1 VSQSASLQD
10 LWEENEQS
18 WSGRVR
24 LIIVNFTSTASS
36 VDDIN
41 DVTDLPVLQDDS
53 DADMAERFGASSK
66 YFYVIDAEGSPRR
79 VWYYLDYDD
88 ERDRL
93 LGEVSTLLK
102 EAG

>member
-1 VSQSASLQD
+1 MSQSASLQEV
-10 LWEENEQS
+10 WEENEQS

-24 LIIVNFTSTASS
+24 LLIVNFTSSASS

-53 DADMAERFGASSK
+53 HADMAEHFGASSK
-66 YFYVIDAEGSPRR
+66 YFYVIDSEGLPRR
-79 VWYYLDYDD
+79 VWYYLDYES

-93 LGEVSTLLK
+93 LSEVATLLK